1 MDNINQ
7 AIITL
12 GGKGT
17 RLELVTKGVPKPLF
31 LIDGVSVLERAIN
44 LLQNQGIS
52 KFIFFINFLPELF
65 DTASKKLIKKYNIKI
80 KLILLHRDS
89 ENDRAIEDVLHSK
102 GKHQTELINGLLTI
116 DLERI
121 IPEEKK
127 ARLISIK

>member
-1 MDNINQ
+1 MNKINQ

-65 DTASKKLIKKYNIKI
+65 KL
-80 KLILLHRDS
+80 DS
-89 ENDRAIEDVLHSK
+89 EK
-102 GKHQTELINGLLTI
+102 LT
-116 DLERI
+116 LCSLARSI
-121 IPEEKK
+121 IG
-127 ARLISIK
+127 